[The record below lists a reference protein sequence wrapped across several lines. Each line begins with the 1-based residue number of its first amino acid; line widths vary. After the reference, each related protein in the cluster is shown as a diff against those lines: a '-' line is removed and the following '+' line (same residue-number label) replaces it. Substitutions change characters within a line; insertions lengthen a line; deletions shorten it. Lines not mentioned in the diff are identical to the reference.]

1 MILLDSFMRQGWNRF
16 LAGLLAL
23 YLLNI
28 SVDFQHPRINVR
40 EDISINE
47 IESLAELVVEEI
59 VQVED
64 FFEELPESD
73 REPIVKVNFTLIFII
88 SGPLQLPVRHE
99 VDLQSDFAE
108 LTSSFTNLTPTILT
122 PPPQIV

>member
-1 MILLDSFMRQGWNRF
+1 MIQLNSFMRQGWKRF
-16 LAGLLAL
+16 LVGLLAL

-28 SVDFQHPRINVR
+28 SVDFQHPRIKVR

-59 VQVED
+59 AQVED

-73 REPIVKVNFTLIFII
+73 REPIVKVNFSLIYLV
-88 SGPLQLPVRHE
+88 SGPLVLPVRHGLA
-99 VDLQSDFAE
+99 LQSDFAE
-108 LTSSFTNLTPTILT
+108 RTSCFINLTPSILT

>member
-1 MILLDSFMRQGWNRF
+1 MRQGWNRF